1 MLTTDPHH
9 RDAAAAIAG
18 MSEIYGTAWKPKPG
32 DIVIVPEPFSLRPVK
47 ATVQHAH
54 GHVVLVVTEKGEQ
67 LEYDREECGRTF

>member
-1 MLTTDPHH
+1 MYTTDPHH
-9 RDAAAAIAG
+9 READAAIAG
-18 MSEIYGTAWKPKPG
+18 MAEIYGTAWKPKPG

-67 LEYDREECGRTF
+67 LEYDIDEVERF